1 MTVYDGAV
9 RIQDKDGRDVRPWR
23 VPVYVAGTVRFETV
37 VASSGLEAA
46 RRAHGRWTSTV
57 PPEPHGAV

>member
-46 RRAHGRWTSTV
+46 RRAHERSATV
-57 PPEPHGAV
+57 PPEPHAAV